1 LKEKTEGWTKEAES
15 WPKRT
20 RQMLRERHGDEGESV
35 LNQVDAFVGARPA
48 LGTLLQG
55 GLHRHPEVVDMQ
67 VERMRNPWK
76 YQQG

>member
-1 LKEKTEGWTKEAES
+1 
-15 WPKRT
+15 
-20 RQMLRERHGDEGESV
+20 

-55 GLHRHPEVVDMQ
+55 GLHRHPEDVDMQ